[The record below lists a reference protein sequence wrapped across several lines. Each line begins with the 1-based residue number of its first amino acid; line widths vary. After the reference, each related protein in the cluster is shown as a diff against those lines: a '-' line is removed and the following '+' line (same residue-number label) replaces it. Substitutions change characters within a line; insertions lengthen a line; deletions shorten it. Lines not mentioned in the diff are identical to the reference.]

1 MRRLY
6 SIFTALSDLF
16 LKLTPLFSKKMAL
29 LIAGR
34 KRVFKTLSNELDG
47 TKKTVWFHC
56 ASLGEFEQ
64 GLPIMKEVRKRFP
77 EYKLLLTFFSPSG
90 YEVKKNDPVADVVT
104 YLPSDTIAHS
114 RRFLDLVKPQLAV
127 FVKYE
132 FWPNYLFELQHR
144 NIKTILVSGLFR
156 KDQPFFSPY
165 GGFMRK
171 ALGCFDHLFVQG
183 EPSVEL
189 LKSIEVKNVTVSGD
203 TRFDRVSQQIEQ
215 SNEIPGIDPLIGDRL
230 CIVCGSTWPEDDKIL
245 LPYINRQDD
254 GLLFILVPHVVEA
267 AKIMQLKEQLIGHV
281 ALYSE
286 FEKQPDI
293 KANVLIVDRIGLL
306 SRLYS
311 YADLAYVGG
320 GMGKSGLHNILEPAT
335 FGVPLVIGKHYQKF
349 PEAIRLESLAGLFSI
364 SDQAELAEVFDKLLN
379 DKELRRETG
388 LICEHFIAANTGA
401 TKKVMTY
408 LEKLNA
414 DGLI

>member
-1 MRRLY
+1 
-6 SIFTALSDLF
+6 
-16 LKLTPLFSKKMAL
+16 
-29 LIAGR
+29 
-34 KRVFKTLSNELDG
+34 
-47 TKKTVWFHC
+47 
-56 ASLGEFEQ
+56 
-64 GLPIMKEVRKRFP
+64 MKEVRKKFP
-77 EYKLLLTFFSPSG
+77 EYKILLTFFSPSG
-90 YEVKKNDPVADVVT
+90 YEIKKNDPVADVVA
-104 YLPSDTIAHS
+104 YLPSDTIPHS
-114 RRFLDLVKPQLAV
+114 RRFLDIVKPRLAV

-132 FWPNYLFELQHR
+132 FWPNYLFELQDR

-189 LKSIEVKNVTVSGD
+189 LKSIEVENVTVSGD
-203 TRFDRVSQQIEQ
+203 TRFDRVSHQIEQ
-215 SNEIPGIDPLIGDRL
+215 SNHIPGIDALIGDRL

-245 LPYINRQDD
+245 LPYINRQDA
-254 GLLFILVPHVVEA
+254 GLLFILVPHVVET
-267 AKIMQLKEQLIGHV
+267 AKITRLKEQFTGQV
-281 ALYSE
+281 VLYSE

-335 FGVPLVIGKHYQKF
+335 FGVPVVIGKHYQKF

-364 SDQAELAEVFDKLLN
+364 SEQDELAEVFDKLLH

-401 TKKVMTY
+401 TQKVMTY
-408 LEKLNA
+408 LRKLHAN
-414 DGLI
+414 GLI